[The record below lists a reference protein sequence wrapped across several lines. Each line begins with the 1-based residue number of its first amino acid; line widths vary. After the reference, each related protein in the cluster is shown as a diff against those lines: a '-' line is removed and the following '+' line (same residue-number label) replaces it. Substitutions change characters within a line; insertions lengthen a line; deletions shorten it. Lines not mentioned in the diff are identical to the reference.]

1 MIEHVPMPNHV
12 RIPEQKNII
21 LYRFGMGKIP
31 NLKYHQIFTY
41 LFASLAKGIL
51 MTKIQGILEKLYPR
65 LKIPQRSSLERQI
78 E

>member
-1 MIEHVPMPNHV
+1 MD
-12 RIPEQKNII
+12 
-21 LYRFGMGKIP
+21 KIP
-31 NLKYHQIFTY
+31 NLKCHQIFTY